1 MTRRGQTTID
11 FAVGAS
17 IFLLSVAFILAFVPG
32 MLEPFGTSLQEET
45 VSADRIATQISNDLL
60 TAGDRPHLLD
70 RTCTVAFFDSAADD
84 SACAFDNTQTL
95 GDRFGLESRQ
105 HLNVQIVGQD
115 TDGDGTPERL
125 CADAD
130 GHVDEETQVGTCAS
144 PFEVGETVPNETGSV
159 VVARR
164 AVSVDGVRGTLLVR
178 MW

>member
-1 MTRRGQTTID
+1 MSRRGQTTID

-60 TAGDRPHLLD
+60 AAGDRPHLLD

-84 SACAFDNTQTL
+84 SACAFDNSQAL
-95 GDRFGLESRQ
+95 EDRFGLESRQ
-105 HLNVQIVGQD
+105 HLNVQLVGQD
-115 TDGDGTPERL
+115 TDGDGTPELL
-125 CADAD
+125 CAATD
-130 GHVDEETQVGTCAS
+130 GHVDEVTEVTCAS
-144 PFEVGETVPNETGSV
+144 RFEVGETVPDETGSV

-164 AVSVDGVRGTLLVR
+164 VVSVDGVRGTLLVR